1 MQDTGRRPSW
11 FSSLFGRSGG
21 GGGANPAHSAA
32 ASGRSAL
39 TGAPANFTGV
49 AANVPS
55 LAGGADEAGGAG
67 SDDNSRRTNCLAEVR
82 VQTSS
87 PKFWIR
93 SVKRIQ
99 RIKNGLDGWQFVSK
113 LLPTCVRLIADFVEA
128 KLK

>member
-32 ASGRSAL
+32 AASGRSAL

-55 LAGGADEAGGAG
+55 LAADEAGGAG
-67 SDDNSRRTNCLAEVR
+67 SDENPRKTSCLAEVCMR
-82 VQTSS
+82 SNFKSNILDRWAAWLSVTYSTTLVSCLHQTDC
-87 PKFWIR
+87 WLCR
-93 SVKRIQ
+93 
-99 RIKNGLDGWQFVSK
+99 N
-113 LLPTCVRLIADFVEA
+113 
-128 KLK
+128 

>member
-21 GGGANPAHSAA
+21 GGGGANPAHSAAAA

-55 LAGGADEAGGAG
+55 LAADEAGGAG
-67 SDDNSRRTNCLAEVR
+67 SDENSRRTNCLAEVC
-82 VQTSS
+82 
-87 PKFWIR
+87 PCMYE
-93 SVKRIQ
+93 VKSTI
-99 RIKNGLDGWQFVSK
+99 LD
-113 LLPTCVRLIADFVEA
+113 
-128 KLK
+128 

>member
-21 GGGANPAHSAA
+21 GGGATPAHSAAA

-55 LAGGADEAGGAG
+55 LAGGADDAGGGAG

-82 VQTSS
+82 VRTSS
-87 PKFWIR
+87 PTFWI
-93 SVKRIQ
+93 
-99 RIKNGLDGWQFVSK
+99 
-113 LLPTCVRLIADFVEA
+113 
-128 KLK
+128 

>member
-21 GGGANPAHSAA
+21 GGGANQAHSAA

-67 SDDNSRRTNCLAEVR
+67 SDDNSRRTNCLAEVCI
-82 VQTSS
+82 
-87 PKFWIR
+87 PPALR
-93 SVKRIQ
+93 SLARIQ
-99 RIKNGLDGWQFVSK
+99 CLCLDS
-113 LLPTCVRLIADFVEA
+113 RA
-128 KLK
+128 

>member
-11 FSSLFGRSGG
+11 FSSLFGRSSG
-21 GGGANPAHSAA
+21 GGGANPAHSV

-55 LAGGADEAGGAG
+55 LAATGGTDEAGGAG

-82 VQTSS
+82 VRTSS
-87 PKFWIR
+87 PTFWI
-93 SVKRIQ
+93 
-99 RIKNGLDGWQFVSK
+99 
-113 LLPTCVRLIADFVEA
+113 
-128 KLK
+128 